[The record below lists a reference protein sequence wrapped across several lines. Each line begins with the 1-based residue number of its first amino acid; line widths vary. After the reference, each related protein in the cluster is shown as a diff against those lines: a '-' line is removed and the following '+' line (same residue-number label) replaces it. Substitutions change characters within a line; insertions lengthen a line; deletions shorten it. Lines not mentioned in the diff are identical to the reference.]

1 MLSKIMVS
9 DTDSSLAFP
18 DQPHLR
24 LYLDTADITAWQTWL
39 PMGLFHGVTCNPLLT
54 ERAGVACQPDLL
66 QDLAKKAF
74 DLGAQE
80 VHLQAWG
87 GSVDELIQIGKALG
101 SADSRIVVK
110 LPATRMGTTAA
121 KALIQADI
129 LVTLTAA
136 YAVHQALIAAA
147 IGASY
152 VAPYLGRINDS
163 GRDGREEIAT
173 MQQALNGVRSQ
184 TRILTASIRQVED
197 IAVLAARGVDT
208 FTFSEAIA
216 QALFDVPATL
226 TATADFERA
235 AKAIS
240 R

>member
-1 MLSKIMVS
+1 MLSRITPD
-9 DTDSSLAFP
+9 DTNGPLLST
-18 DQPHLR
+18 DQPRLR
-24 LYLDTADITAWQTWL
+24 LYLDTADVATWQTWL
-39 PMGLFHGVTCNPLLT
+39 PVGLFYGVTCNPLLT
-54 ERAGVACQPDLL
+54 ERARVACQPEIL

-87 GSVDELIQIGKALG
+87 GSVDELLRVGKALG

-110 LPATRMGTTAA
+110 LPATRMGTAAA
-121 KALIQADI
+121 KTLIQEGI

-208 FTFSEAIA
+208 FTFSAAIA
-216 QALFDVPATL
+216 QALFEVPATL

-235 AKAIS
+235 AQAIS

>member
-1 MLSKIMVS
+1 MLSQTLPD
-9 DTDSSLAFP
+9 DTDSPLVSA

-24 LYLDTADITAWQTWL
+24 LYLDTADLAAWQTWL
-39 PMGLFHGVTCNPLLT
+39 PIGLFHGVTCNPLLT
-54 ERAGVACQPDLL
+54 ERAGVACQPDTL

-87 GSVDELIQIGKALG
+87 GSASELLRIGKALG

-121 KALIQADI
+121 KTLIQEGI

-136 YAVHQALIAAA
+136 YAVHQAMIAAA

-184 TRILTASIRQVED
+184 TRILTASIRDVED

-208 FTFSEAIA
+208 FTFSAAIA
-216 QALFDVPATL
+216 QSLFDVPATL

-235 AKAIS
+235 AQASS